1 MKPIQL
7 ISPVDGS
14 VWAERVPLSPDAAK
28 EAAARARAA
37 QSAWAARP
45 LEDRIAL
52 VKAGVAKLNE
62 MKDVLV
68 EELAW
73 QMGRP
78 TRYGGEFGGVN
89 DRTDYMASIAAET
102 LAPKVVE
109 DSDRFRRTLHRAPVG
124 VVFIVAPWNYP
135 YLTTI
140 NTLAPAL
147 IAGNTVV
154 LKHAS
159 QTLLV
164 GERLAEAFHAAGVP
178 VDVFQNVVLDH
189 ATTEA
194 LIGARAFDFVNFTGS
209 VGGGQAM
216 ERAAAGTFTGLG
228 LELGGKDPGYVRAD
242 ADLDAAV
249 DGLMDGAMFN
259 AGQCCCGIERIYVH
273 ESLYDAFVA
282 KAVDWVK
289 GLRLG
294 NPFDATSTLGPMAN
308 ARFARVVRDQVAEA
322 IAAGAKPLI
331 DPALFPADDGGAY
344 LAPQIL
350 VNVDHSMRVM
360 MEESFGPVVG
370 IMKVSGDEEAISL
383 MNDSPYGLTC
393 SIWTNDPEAAAEIGA
408 QIETGTVFMNRCD
421 YLDPAL
427 CWTGCKDT
435 GRGGSLS
442 YLGFHS
448 VTRPKSYH
456 LKKVTK

>member
-14 VWAERVPLSPDAAK
+14 VRAERMPLTR
-28 EAAARARAA
+28 EAAEAAVAKARAA

-45 LEDRIAL
+45 LEERIAL
-52 VKAGVAKLNE
+52 VKGGGAKLNE

-102 LAPKVVE
+102 LAPQLVE
-109 DSDRFRRTLHRAPVG
+109 DSDRFRRILTRAPVG

-164 GERLAEAFHAAGVP
+164 GERMAEAFHAAGVP
-178 VDVFQNVVLDH
+178 ADVFQNVVLDH
-189 ATTEA
+189 ATTEH

-273 ESLYDAFVA
+273 ESLYEAFVE
-282 KAVDWVK
+282 KAVAWVK

-294 NPFDATSTLGPMAN
+294 NPFDPETTLGPMAN
-308 ARFARVVRDQVAEA
+308 VRFANVVREQVAEA
-322 IAAGAKPLI
+322 IVAGARPLI

-350 VNVDHSMRVM
+350 VDVDHSMRVM

-370 IMKVSGDEEAISL
+370 IMKVSGDDEAISL

-393 SIWTNDPEAAAEIGA
+393 SIWTSDAEEAAAIGA
-408 QIETGTVFMNRCD
+408 QVETGTVFLNRCD